1 MSGRI
6 LSSPHCAHKGIEE
19 HIDLGIKYDPSTGIY
34 GMDFFIVLERP
45 GVRVSRRRSR
55 KARVGVGHKV
65 TKADAQKWFQQTFE
79 GILLDKELYT

>member
-1 MSGRI
+1 M
-6 LSSPHCAHKGIEE
+6 
-19 HIDLGIKYDPSTGIY
+19 
-34 GMDFFIVLERP
+34 
-45 GVRVSRRRSR
+45 RVSRRRSR